1 MFDTQIDPSRKS
13 IPSWIILQEAATQV
27 WARREHF
34 GKLMLM
40 PMAATVIVGY
50 CQSLWSQSNTEEQP
64 LVQIFAEAVFELA
77 AYGIISALFA
87 IGIHRSV
94 LLGERASSSRWF
106 LQVGKRERVFMGWSF
121 LIGGGMLGIVAIGT
135 TLIGTLEAPFN
146 LWCSNLFNHMEQT
159 YPWLENIGQT
169 ILIALGGFTIGFLVS
184 YFSART
190 SLILPAIALDRPQ
203 NLEWA
208 WTISRPHT
216 MRLAFLVGAIPIA
229 SLLLQTLGS
238 IWISELLWELAYQV
252 LSAFVYCVLLIL
264 EITILSLSYRW
275 ITDSAPTT
283 QPPTI
288 VEQIS

>member
-1 MFDTQIDPSRKS
+1 MFDPQIDPSRKS
-13 IPSWIILQEAATQV
+13 IPNWAILREAATQV

-40 PMAATVIVGY
+40 PLVATVIVGS
-50 CQSLWSQSNTEEQP
+50 CQSLWSQSNAEEQP

-87 IGIHRSV
+87 IVIHRSV
-94 LLGERASSSRWF
+94 LLDEPASTSRWF
-106 LQVGKRERVFMGWSF
+106 LQLGKRERVFMGWSF
-121 LIGGGMLGIVAIGT
+121 LIGGGMWGIVAIGT
-135 TLIGTLEAPFN
+135 TLIMALEAPLN
-146 LWCSNLFNHMEQT
+146 LWGSNLFNHMEQT

-216 MRLAFLVGAIPIA
+216 MRLAVLAGVIPIA
-229 SLLLQTLGS
+229 SFLFQTLGS
-238 IWISELLWELAYQV
+238 IWISELLWEPAYQV
-252 LSAFVYCVLLIL
+252 LSAFVYCVLLML

-275 ITDSAPTT
+275 ITDPARTT